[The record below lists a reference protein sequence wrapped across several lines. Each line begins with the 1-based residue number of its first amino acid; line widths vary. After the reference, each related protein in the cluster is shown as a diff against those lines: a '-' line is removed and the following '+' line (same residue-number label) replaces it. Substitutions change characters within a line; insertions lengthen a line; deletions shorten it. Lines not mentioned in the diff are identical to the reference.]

1 MLRILLICLAACL
14 FATPA
19 LAADARAHLTI
30 EIAADGYVSIQQQ
43 WDGIHALEHLSY
55 DTGTRE
61 LGVLDAPVHE
71 GHAELRYASAELL
84 RRDGDRLR
92 LKIAPLDY
100 LGNWLDFDVSLRYP
114 AALEYLNAE
123 PEPSFQS
130 REAHGLM
137 WSLLDRREL
146 ELEVVLRGELE
157 SGSTRAGQ
165 SSVTTEKELE
175 ERSERDAELR
185 REQQQE
191 EQPPPRDSSGQAGS
205 TTRQQ
210 PPAGN
215 TPAAASNTTQADKRK
230 DSGNGKQELLIDGD
244 PLLLEFRMLINAARR
259 EGKADEDFLQALEK
273 LLTKFYYLL
282 DAMDATDE
290 YEP

>member
-1 MLRILLICLAACL
+1 MLRILLICLAL
-14 FATPA
+14 SLLATPA

-43 WDGIHALEHLSY
+43 WDGIHALQHLSY
-55 DTGTRE
+55 DTGTKE

-84 RRDGDRLR
+84 RCDGDRLR

-175 ERSERDAELR
+175 QRSERDAELR

-191 EQPPPRDSSGQAGS
+191 EQQPRDPSGNAGS
-205 TTRQQ
+205 AARQQ
-210 PPAGN
+210 PSAGN
-215 TPAAASNTTQADKRK
+215 NPPDASTGRQPDKRSE
-230 DSGNGKQELLIDGD
+230 SGNGQQELLIDGD